1 MTIFETDSRHAFT
14 SGVLAIAACVIAG
27 LGLAV
32 GVILL
37 PITFLSFIFGAI
49 AFGLLVLAAWLGYQ
63 LYGLTHITYAVDRN
77 AFVIRIGA
85 VRHIV
90 PMESVVRLA
99 RGAEFRNIK
108 ARRLPLA
115 GWWTGSGFQPEI
127 GPIQFYA
134 TTPTETQYVL
144 ITERGSFG
152 LSPYDAELFEQT
164 FNAQMALGPSQR
176 VAASSLAPLFLDQQV
191 WSDRAAKVLLILGL
205 AINLL
210 AFGISAA
217 RYPVVPSQIVLHFN
231 AAGIADRFGSTAQI
245 FAPPAIA
252 LLLFVVNL
260 VIGLLAHRRGEPLA
274 GYLIWGGN
282 VVVQVAFLVAVI
294 TIGFT
299 SGLTT

>member
-14 SGVLAIAACVIAG
+14 SGVLVIAACVIAG
-27 LGLAV
+27 LGLVV
-32 GVILL
+32 GIILL
-37 PITFLSFIFGAI
+37 PITLVSFILGA
-49 AFGLLVLAAWLGYQ
+49 AALALLGLAGWLGFQ

-77 AFVIRIGA
+77 AFVIRFGP

-99 RGAEFRNIK
+99 RGSGLAGIT
-108 ARRLPLA
+108 ASRLPLS
-115 GWWTGSGFQPEI
+115 GWWVGKGFQAEV

-134 TTPTETQYVL
+134 TAPTETQYVL
-144 ITERGSFG
+144 VTDRGSFG

-164 FNAQMALGPSQR
+164 FNAQLALGPTQN
-176 VAASSLAPLFLDQQV
+176 VVASSLSPLFLDEQL
-191 WSDRAAKVLLILGL
+191 WSDRTAKVLLILGL

-231 AAGIADRFGSTAQI
+231 AAGIADRFGSTSQI

-252 LLLFVVNL
+252 LLLLAVNL
-260 VIGLLAHRRGEPLA
+260 VIGLIAHRRGEPLA
-274 GYLIWGGN
+274 GYLVWGGN

-299 SGLTT
+299 SGLTS

>member
-14 SGVLAIAACVIAG
+14 SGVLIIAACVIAG
-27 LGLAV
+27 LGLAA
-32 GVILL
+32 GMILL
-37 PITFLSFIFGAI
+37 PVSLLSFVLGA
-49 AFGLLVLAAWLGYQ
+49 AALALLILAAWLGYQ

-90 PMESVVRLA
+90 PMDSVVRLA
-99 RGAEFRNIK
+99 RGSGLKGIK
-108 ARRLPLA
+108 ASRPPLS
-115 GWWTGSGFQPEI
+115 GWWVGRGFQSEV

-134 TTPTETQYVL
+134 TAPTETQYVL

-164 FNAQMALGPSQR
+164 FNAQLALGATQK
-176 VAASSLAPLFLDQQV
+176 VVASSLAPLFLDQQL
-191 WSDRAAKVLLILGL
+191 WSDSAAKVLLILGL
-205 AINLL
+205 GINLL

-231 AAGIADRFGSTAQI
+231 ATGIADRFGSTAQI

-252 LLLFVVNL
+252 LLLFAVNL
-260 VIGLLAHRRGEPLA
+260 VIGLIAHRRGEPLA
-274 GYLIWGGN
+274 GYLVWGGN
-282 VVVQVAFLVAVI
+282 VVVQLTFLVAVI

-299 SGLTT
+299 SGLTS